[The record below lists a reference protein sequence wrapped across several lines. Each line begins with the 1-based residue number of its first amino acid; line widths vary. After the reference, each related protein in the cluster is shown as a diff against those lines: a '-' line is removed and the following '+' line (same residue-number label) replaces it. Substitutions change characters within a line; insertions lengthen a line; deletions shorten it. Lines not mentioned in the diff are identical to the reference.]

1 MSQQQED
8 EMESGYDDVIQE
20 DDIVQVIELDDN
32 GGKLQKCN
40 FSTKQVLAFEKSKVS
55 TTSLVLHILT
65 VLTVQ

>member
-32 GGKLQKCN
+32 GG
-40 FSTKQVLAFEKSKVS
+40 
-55 TTSLVLHILT
+55 
-65 VLTVQ
+65 